1 MRDCRPLLSQGRIH
15 ILNICL
21 GVQAVADV
29 GTNDSQQVLKRVQV
43 RTLGGPGTVELGD
56 VAGVRPVL
64 GGLCT
69 VRRGVVLKKACVTRV
84 LPIKWQKNRPL
95 NFIDISVGIDA
106 TMDNMQLTF
115 FRTS

>member
-84 LPIKWQKNRPL
+84 LPIK
-95 NFIDISVGIDA
+95 
-106 TMDNMQLTF
+106 
-115 FRTS
+115 